1 MKYGEKAR
9 KLIKAGAAVPFERP
23 WQRREIP
30 TCKEITAFFGI
41 LSYGEKHI
49 KHRHLC
55 RIRDHLRCCPVCQT
69 VGGGAIKF

>member
-23 WQRREIP
+23 WQRRKIP
-30 TCKEITAFFGI
+30 TCKEITPFFGI